1 MRAVHDA
8 VSLHS
13 EAWLFLHFLYVR
25 GWETREGFAFVAF
38 ACTGKRSEASLFL
51 SFFVFSIGRLFPF
64 CFVLWRHFNVMG
76 MLMNQ
81 DEVGIGLDY

>member
-1 MRAVHDA
+1 
-8 VSLHS
+8 
-13 EAWLFLHFLYVR
+13 
-25 GWETREGFAFVAF
+25 
-38 ACTGKRSEASLFL
+38 
-51 SFFVFSIGRLFPF
+51 LFPF